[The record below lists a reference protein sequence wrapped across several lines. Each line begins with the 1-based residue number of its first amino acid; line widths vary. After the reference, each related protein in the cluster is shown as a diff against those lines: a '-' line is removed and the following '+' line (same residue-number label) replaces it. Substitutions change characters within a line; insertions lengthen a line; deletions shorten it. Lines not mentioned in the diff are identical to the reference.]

1 MMSICQVETFL
12 DRRRGGNNV
21 EFDAQKTKDRIV
33 DWIRA
38 FFDAN
43 GKDCKAVVAI

>member
-1 MMSICQVETFL
+1 MY
-12 DRRRGGNNV
+12 

-43 GKDCKAVVAI
+43 GKDCKDRKSTL